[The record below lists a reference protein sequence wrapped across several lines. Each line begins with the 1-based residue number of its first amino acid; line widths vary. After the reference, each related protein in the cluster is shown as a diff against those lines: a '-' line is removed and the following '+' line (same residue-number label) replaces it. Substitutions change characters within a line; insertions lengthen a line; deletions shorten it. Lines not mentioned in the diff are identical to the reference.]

1 MKGLVPPNQ
10 GITNGA
16 RQRSMWGQCFCD
28 WFHPASYTRTGK
40 FQLVLTTMHLV
51 MTLVSY
57 FFFYISHSFLCFY
70 SLLLCVMLS
79 RKRVVL

>member
-57 FFFYISHSFLCFY
+57 FFSIFPIPFYVFY

-79 RKRVVL
+79 KKRAVL